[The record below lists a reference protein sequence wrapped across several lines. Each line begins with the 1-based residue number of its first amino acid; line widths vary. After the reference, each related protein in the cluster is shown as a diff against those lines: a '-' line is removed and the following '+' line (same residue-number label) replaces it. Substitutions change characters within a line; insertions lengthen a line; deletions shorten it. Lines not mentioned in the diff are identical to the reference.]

1 MATDPRSAL
10 TTLVT
15 ALERHLEACTSRTGE
30 EDPRVIAAYNDLAD
44 AFEDYD
50 DALMDTYGEVTPF
63 EVYSDED
70 EDDEFDDDYD
80 DSDDDDSDEGD
91 DDFGDDEDEDAGS
104 RYDDEYDGD
113 QDSYSY
119 DDDTEAEPDDQ
130 PRA

>member
-15 ALERHLEACTSRTGE
+15 ALERHLEACASRTGE

-50 DALMDTYGEVTPF
+50 DALMDTHGEVTPF
-63 EVYSDED
+63 EVYSDDD
-70 EDDEFDDDYD
+70 EDDVV
-80 DSDDDDSDEGD
+80 
-91 DDFGDDEDEDAGS
+91 S
-104 RYDDEYDGD
+104 RYDDDYDGD

-119 DDDTEAEPDDQ
+119 DDDSEVELDDE

>member
-15 ALERHLEACTSRTGE
+15 ALERHLEACASRTGE

-50 DALMDTYGEVTPF
+50 DALMDTHGEVTPF
-63 EVYSDED
+63 EVYSD
-70 EDDEFDDDYD
+70 
-80 DSDDDDSDEGD
+80 
-91 DDFGDDEDEDAGS
+91 DDEDEDEDDFEDSDDEDTDDEDDVVS
-104 RYDDEYDGD
+104 RYDDDYDGD

-119 DDDTEAEPDDQ
+119 DDDSEVEIDDE

>member
-15 ALERHLEACTSRTGE
+15 ALERHLEACASRTGE

-50 DALMDTYGEVTPF
+50 DALMDTHGEVTPF
-63 EVYSDED
+63 EVYSDDDD
-70 EDDEFDDDYD
+70 EDDDDFD
-80 DSDDDDSDEGD
+80 DSDDVV
-91 DDFGDDEDEDAGS
+91 S
-104 RYDDEYDGD
+104 RYDDDYDGD

-119 DDDTEAEPDDQ
+119 DDDSEVELDDEPR
-130 PRA
+130 P

>member
-15 ALERHLEACTSRTGE
+15 ALERHLEACASRTGE

-50 DALMDTYGEVTPF
+50 DALMDTHGEVTPF
-63 EVYSDED
+63 EVYSDDD
-70 EDDEFDDDYD
+70 EDDDDFD
-80 DSDDDDSDEGD
+80 DSDDEDDT
-91 DDFGDDEDEDAGS
+91 DDEDDVVS
-104 RYDDEYDGD
+104 RYDDDYDGD

-119 DDDTEAEPDDQ
+119 DDDSEVELDDEPR
-130 PRA
+130 P

>member
-15 ALERHLEACTSRTGE
+15 ALERHLEACSSRTGE

-50 DALMDTYGEVTPF
+50 DALLEAHGEVTPF
-63 EVYSDED
+63 EVYSDDD
-70 EDDEFDDDYD
+70 EDDLEDDDFDDD
-80 DSDDDDSDEGD
+80 E
-91 DDFGDDEDEDAGS
+91 EDGPLAG

-113 QDSYSY
+113 QDSYYY
-119 DDDTEAEPDDQ
+119 DDDSEVEDDDV
-130 PRA
+130 RG

>member
-15 ALERHLEACTSRTGE
+15 ALERHLEACSSRTGE

-50 DALMDTYGEVTPF
+50 DALLEAHGEVTPF
-63 EVYSDED
+63 EVYSDDD
-70 EDDEFDDDYD
+70 EDDLEDDDFDDD
-80 DSDDDDSDEGD
+80 E
-91 DDFGDDEDEDAGS
+91 EDGPLAG

-113 QDSYSY
+113 QDSYDY
-119 DDDTEAEPDDQ
+119 DDDSEVEDDDV
-130 PRA
+130 RG

>member
-15 ALERHLEACTSRTGE
+15 ALERHLEACASRTGE

-50 DALMDTYGEVTPF
+50 DALMDTHGEVTPF
-63 EVYSDED
+63 EVYSDDD
-70 EDDEFDDDYD
+70 EDDFD
-80 DSDDDDSDEGD
+80 DSDDEDT
-91 DDFGDDEDEDAGS
+91 DDEDDVAS

-119 DDDTEAEPDDQ
+119 DDDSEVELDDE

>member
-15 ALERHLEACTSRTGE
+15 ALERHLEACASRTGE

-50 DALMDTYGEVTPF
+50 DALMDTHGEVTPF
-63 EVYSDED
+63 EVYSDDDEDDFEDSDD
-70 EDDEFDDDYD
+70 EDDEDDVV
-80 DSDDDDSDEGD
+80 
-91 DDFGDDEDEDAGS
+91 S
-104 RYDDEYDGD
+104 RYDDDYDGD

-119 DDDTEAEPDDQ
+119 DDDSEVELDDE

>member
-15 ALERHLEACTSRTGE
+15 ALERHLEACASRTGE

-50 DALMDTYGEVTPF
+50 DALMDTHGEVTPF
-63 EVYSDED
+63 EVYSDDD
-70 EDDEFDDDYD
+70 EDDFE
-80 DSDDDDSDEGD
+80 DSDDEDDVD
-91 DDFGDDEDEDAGS
+91 DVVS
-104 RYDDEYDGD
+104 RYDDDYDGD

-119 DDDTEAEPDDQ
+119 DDDSEVELGDE

>member
-15 ALERHLEACTSRTGE
+15 ALERHLEACASRTGE

-50 DALMDTYGEVTPF
+50 DALMDAHGEVTPF

-70 EDDEFDDDYD
+70 DFEDEDDE
-80 DSDDDDSDEGD
+80 
-91 DDFGDDEDEDAGS
+91 DDEDDVVS
-104 RYDDEYDGD
+104 RYDDDYDGD

-119 DDDTEAEPDDQ
+119 DDDSEVELDDE

>member
-15 ALERHLEACTSRTGE
+15 ALERHLEACASRTGE

-50 DALMDTYGEVTPF
+50 DALMDTHGEVTPF

-70 EDDEFDDDYD
+70 EDDFD
-80 DSDDDDSDEGD
+80 DSDDEDDVV
-91 DDFGDDEDEDAGS
+91 S
-104 RYDDEYDGD
+104 RYDDDYDGD

-119 DDDTEAEPDDQ
+119 DDDSEVELDDE

>member
-15 ALERHLEACTSRTGE
+15 ALERHLEACASRTGE

-50 DALMDTYGEVTPF
+50 DALMDTHGEVTPF
-63 EVYSDED
+63 EVYSDDD
-70 EDDEFDDDYD
+70 EDDFD
-80 DSDDDDSDEGD
+80 DSDDEDT
-91 DDFGDDEDEDAGS
+91 DDEDDVVS
-104 RYDDEYDGD
+104 RYDDDYDGD

-119 DDDTEAEPDDQ
+119 DDDSEVELDDE

>member
-1 MATDPRSAL
+1 MATDPRAAL

-15 ALERHLEACTSRTGE
+15 ALERHLDACAGRTGE

-50 DALMDTYGEVTPF
+50 DALMDTHGEVTPF

-70 EDDEFDDDYD
+70 EDDLDEDYD
-80 DSDDDDSDEGD
+80 D
-91 DDFGDDEDEDAGS
+91 DDEEDAQAAPAAS
-104 RYDDEYDGD
+104 SATDRYDDDYDGD

-119 DDDTEAEPDDQ
+119 DDDSEVEVD
-130 PRA
+130 

>member
-15 ALERHLEACTSRTGE
+15 ALERHLEACASRTGE

-50 DALMDTYGEVTPF
+50 DALMDTHGEVTPF

-70 EDDEFDDDYD
+70 EDDFD
-80 DSDDDDSDEGD
+80 DSDT
-91 DDFGDDEDEDAGS
+91 DDEDDVVS
-104 RYDDEYDGD
+104 RYDDDYDGD

-119 DDDTEAEPDDQ
+119 DDDSEVELDDE